1 MKTKKIAGL
10 LLILL
15 SVTIVLVSAFVY
27 SQDSQTTTQ
36 TITDVA
42 TLSITNAVLGNI
54 EEGETILYTP
64 TNTSALDQIL
74 TVTTGKAN
82 VYLHIDTDLDI
93 LTNYVNFTI
102 EVLVDTQPGSSLS
115 DPVAV
120 LTMASPDTSAG
131 IDLDTAGSYKFD
143 FRITTTADLVS
154 SNSDEEVNIAVSA
167 ESTST

>member
-27 SQDSQTTTQ
+27 SQDSQTTT
-36 TITDVA
+36 
-42 TLSITNAVLGNI
+42 
-54 EEGETILYTP
+54 ETILYTP